1 MFQYGVLL
9 LELITGQSFESEG
22 EDLMKWIQHTG
33 FSSMIQ
39 KMVDSDLGENY
50 DFGEVMCLLNIAR
63 LCTTTTTTTDGDQ
76 TQISIRQILRY
87 LQNNLVE
94 L

>member
-22 EDLMKWIQHTG
+22 EDLMKWIQDTR
-33 FSSMIQ
+33 FSSEIQ

-50 DFGEVMCLLNIAR
+50 DFGEVRCLLNIAR
-63 LCTTTTTTTDGDQ
+63 LCTSITKDGDQ
-76 TQISIRQILRY
+76 PKISIRQILRY
-87 LQNNLVE
+87 LQNRLVE
-94 L
+94 S